1 MQIHCTINIRSI
13 ANMILKG
20 ISNNYFV
27 GSDKHR
33 ASERESVPKHQINDK
48 LNSKRFSKQ
57 NFCLYKFQLFP
68 ISFFSQRHPN
78 PTQPGMELGTRF
90 ICSAVRVNQI
100 QNSTKSKSQTNPNL
114 NQIQITLQTISIS
127 KVPWPQIKL
136 KCGGWHSLP

>member
-57 NFCLYKFQLFP
+57 NFCLYKF
-68 ISFFSQRHPN
+68 
-78 PTQPGMELGTRF
+78 
-90 ICSAVRVNQI
+90 
-100 QNSTKSKSQTNPNL
+100 
-114 NQIQITLQTISIS
+114 
-127 KVPWPQIKL
+127 
-136 KCGGWHSLP
+136 